1 MKRIALASPIRNE
14 LETKAIDVRTAQE
27 FADGHLLNAVNIDI
41 ESNTF
46 DSRTAELPKNAK

>member
-1 MKRIALASPIRNE
+1 MKRIALASPSRDE
-14 LETKAIDVRTAQE
+14 PETKAIDVRTAQE